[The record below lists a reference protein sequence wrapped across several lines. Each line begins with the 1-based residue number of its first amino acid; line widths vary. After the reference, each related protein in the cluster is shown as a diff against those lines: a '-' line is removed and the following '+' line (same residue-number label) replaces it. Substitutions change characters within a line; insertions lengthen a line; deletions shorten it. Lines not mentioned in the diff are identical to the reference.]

1 MRALVM
7 ALALMWAGQAVAG
20 GLPRV
25 TTKVASKVQLA
36 LKKLGGLPV
45 QLPRS
50 AKTPELGGLPG
61 GLPRSAKAPELGG
74 LPGGLPRSAK
84 APELGGLPG
93 QLP

>member
-50 AKTPELGGLPG
+50 AKTPKPG

-74 LPGGLPRSAK
+74 LPGLLP
-84 APELGGLPG
+84 
-93 QLP
+93 